1 MEATRKYVSVGKLG
15 KSRGLG
21 GEIYVTPSTDFPER
35 FLDLK
40 EVYLAERD
48 DWKQM
53 RIESSRLVGGR
64 PVLKFDSVNCR
75 EDAIKLTNREL
86 AVGADQLVE
95 LPQDSYYTFDLVG
108 CEVFEAMSG
117 KQIGKLID
125 VQRYPA
131 SDVYVIET
139 DGGREVLV
147 PAVRQ
152 YIVKVD
158 IDRRR
163 IEIEPGG
170 LFDEM

>member
-1 MEATRKYVSVGKLG
+1 MKIA
-15 KSRGLG
+15 
-21 GEIYVTPSTDFPER
+21 
-35 FLDLK
+35 
-40 EVYLAERD
+40 
-48 DWKQM
+48 
-53 RIESSRLVGGR
+53 SSRLVAGR
-64 PVLKFDSVNCR
+64 PVLKFESVNCR
-75 EDAIKLTNREL
+75 EDAARLTNREL

-95 LPQDSYYTFDLVG
+95 LPPDSYYTFDLVG

-125 VQRYPA
+125 IQRYPA

-139 DGGREVLV
+139 DGGKDLLV

-158 IDRRR
+158 IERRR

-170 LFDEM
+170 LFDDI

>member
-1 MEATRKYVSVGKLG
+1 LAATRKFVSVGKLG

-40 EVYLAERD
+40 EVYLAD
-48 DWKQM
+48 HGDWKRMQ
-53 RIESSRLVGGR
+53 IASSRLVGGR
-64 PVLKFDSVNCR
+64 PVLKFESINCR
-75 EDAIKLTNREL
+75 EDAARLTNREL
-86 AVGADQLVE
+86 AVDADQLVE
-95 LPQDSYYTFDLVG
+95 LPPDSYYTFDLVG
-108 CEVFEAMSG
+108 CEVFEVMSG

-139 DGGREVLV
+139 DGGKEVLV

-170 LFDEM
+170 LFDDM